1 MLMGQIAH
9 AAARAGLGTAM
20 SAGIS
25 AEIMNYAQHVR
36 EHANQ
41 LAQRVE
47 DQGKI
52 CTETSQK
59 VRVLKNA
66 HWRSEAARNFH
77 RKIDEHVQSQI
88 DLGDE
93 LREAAALIRAAG
105 ESIAQKLESLAGS
118 IADAGAWVD
127 ATVQEVGANIEQSK
141 QDAAEALNDVLTSG
155 RVRGAQ
161 AQLAALTEDPLLVA
175 VRAAYAP
182 RGLAGAL

>member
-9 AAARAGLGTAM
+9 ATARAGLGTAM

-25 AEIMNYAQHVR
+25 AEIMNYAQ
-36 EHANQ
+36 HANQ

-77 RKIDEHVQSQI
+77 CKIDEHVQSQI

-127 ATVQEVGANIEQSK
+127 ATVQILSRASRTLPK
-141 QDAAEALNDVLTSG
+141 HSTMCS
-155 RVRGAQ
+155 
-161 AQLAALTEDPLLVA
+161 LVTGYA
-175 VRAAYAP
+175 VP
-182 RGLAGAL
+182 RRS